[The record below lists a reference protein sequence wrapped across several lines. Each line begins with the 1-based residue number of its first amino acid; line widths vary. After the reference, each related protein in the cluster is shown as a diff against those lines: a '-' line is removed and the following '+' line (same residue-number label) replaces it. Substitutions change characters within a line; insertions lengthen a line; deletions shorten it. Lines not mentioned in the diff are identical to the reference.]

1 MIVPPPGNRLAG
13 LGRGGNGLFAP
24 GARCNWRLDMTGESI
39 FLDRTGAIPAA
50 SPLWP
55 AIVIPKEAIAAEI
68 ARLAGLPRPA
78 NGRRRSLVVHPSNRV
93 NHGLAPGMEV
103 ALDVL
108 LPGERTV
115 PYRQNSTQVNFVI
128 HGAGHSVIGGKRFK
142 VDRYDVWNTPSMH
155 AYWHGNDGT
164 EPLVRLTYSN
174 AALLETMNI
183 HFVEENPPAVEA
195 VKHETLSE
203 EDRHRRVSPF
213 GTFKLGDDGAYL
225 MPYETLINPPAVES
239 KALHWPW
246 AKVKPELDKLEALGK
261 DYVGRRL
268 YLLYN
273 PMTGRTNGCTP
284 SFFATMTIRPPKIVD
299 RPHRHS
305 SAAINYYFHGTGRST
320 VDGKVYE
327 WKAGDLMLSAPGW
340 AVHNHASHDDY
351 VYELTVQD
359 QPLTLAMEALL
370 WQESLKMPL
379 AVLGQQEGFGT
390 NKAMAG

>member
-1 MIVPPPGNRLAG
+1 
-13 LGRGGNGLFAP
+13 
-24 GARCNWRLDMTGESI
+24 MTDSAF
-39 FLDRTGAIPAA
+39 FLDRTGAAPTA
-50 SPLWP
+50 PELWP
-55 AIVIPKEAIAAEI
+55 AVVIPKEAIDAEV
-68 ARLAGLPRPA
+68 ARLASSPRPA
-78 NGRRRSLVVHPSNRV
+78 NGRRRSLIVHPANRLS
-93 NHGLAPGMEV
+93 HGLAPGIEV

-128 HGAGHSVIGGKRFK
+128 SGAGHSVIGGKRFA
-142 VDRYDVWNTPSMH
+142 VDLHDVWNTPSMH
-155 AYWHGNDGT
+155 TYWHGNDGKDV
-164 EPLVRLTYSN
+164 LVRLTYSN
-174 AALLETMNI
+174 APLLETINV
-183 HFVEENPPAVEA
+183 HYAEENPPAVEA
-195 VKHETLSE
+195 VKHEEVSD
-203 EDRHRRVSPF
+203 EDKKRRVSPY
-213 GTFKLGDDGAYL
+213 GTFQLTEDGAQL
-225 MPYETLINPPAVES
+225 MPYEALINPPTVES

-246 AKVKPELDKLEALGK
+246 KMVKPELDKLEALGK

-284 SFFATMTIRPPKIVD
+284 SFFATITIRPPKIVD

-320 VDGKVYE
+320 VEGKVYE

-359 QPLTLAMEALL
+359 QPLHIAMESLL
-370 WQESLKMPL
+370 WQESLKMPF

-390 NKAMAG
+390 NKAAAG